1 MQGMQDFAQWILSR
15 REGGGFGAHEAI
27 MPLRQNCGVSEDK
40 RYGNE
45 DVKQYFVLSVEII
58 VWA

>member
-1 MQGMQDFAQWILSR
+1 MQDFAQWILSR